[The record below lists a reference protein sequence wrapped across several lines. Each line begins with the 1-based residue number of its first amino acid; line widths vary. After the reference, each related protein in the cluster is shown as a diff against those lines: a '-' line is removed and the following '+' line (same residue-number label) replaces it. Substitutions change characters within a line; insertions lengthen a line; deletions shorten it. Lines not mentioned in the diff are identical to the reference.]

1 MCNKN
6 FFSLISE
13 KVEFDIRSYGI
24 CGDDKKGSCP
34 GGGVC
39 CENVKKLLPP
49 ALIEYKCVEA
59 NNCLDIP

>member
-1 MCNKN
+1 MCNKKN
-6 FFSLISE
+6 FSLISE
-13 KVEFDIRSYGI
+13 KVEFDIRSNGI

-39 CENVKKLLPP
+39 CENVKKILPP

-59 NNCLDIP
+59 NNCIDIP